1 MKFIV
6 SPDDM
11 YNIPCVTEVTKELNE
26 WVYSGNVDRLMTS
39 KSYEIPECVRRFTQ
53 DGYMCVYVNP
63 DLEMYGDDNGG
74 YCEVPVSHT
83 VAPSPLSTTTTTV
96 DSRLQKL
103 KQENENLIQ
112 QSESQ
117 QDEIKRL
124 TKESVMLQ
132 QDKKNM
138 EATLSEQLKFEKQVS
153 SQTQEELL
161 LMTNE
166 KRDTLSRLQQK
177 TQESK
182 RLQEEKTS
190 IQQDKARLQSEKD
203 SEIAQLQREKDSE
216 IAQLQ
221 RQVSQLQSRVQQ
233 LQSRIE
239 QQPELGS
246 DSDISFWLVS
256 HTEVH
261 STDQKLGKGGWG
273 SVVVGSFR
281 GQSVAVKELHSTIR
295 SPVFDKLLRRE
306 ISLMAKIRHPN
317 LLLFIAAV
325 LDKPGRSDPIIITE
339 LLDTDLRSA
348 YHDGKLASN
357 RVRLF
362 ILRDVAAALNYLHLQ
377 REPIIHR
384 DVSSANV
391 LLQALPDNKW
401 RGKLSDFGSAN
412 IVQYA
417 STPGPGNRQYTA
429 PEVLRE
435 EKQSTKMD
443 VYSYGKLLC
452 EVFTNQFPD
461 SIAFPSMMQSM
472 ARSWPLMHRIVSTC
486 VDHDPTKRPTMNS
499 IVEQLN
505 RLAK

>member
-1 MKFIV
+1 MSLSYLTTGFDEYPCYGK
-6 SPDDM
+6 DDQM
-11 YNIPCVTEVTKELNE
+11 AGPKLI
-26 WVYSGNVDRLMTS
+26 
-39 KSYEIPECVRRFTQ
+39 
-53 DGYMCVYVNP
+53 
-63 DLEMYGDDNGG
+63 
-74 YCEVPVSHT
+74 
-83 VAPSPLSTTTTTV
+83 
-96 DSRLQKL
+96 DSRLKNL
-103 KQENENLIQ
+103 VQEKEDLIQ
-112 QSESQ
+112 QSVFQ
-117 QDEIKRL
+117 QDEIKTL
-124 TKESVMLQ
+124 TEDLFLVQ
-132 QDKKNM
+132 QDKANM
-138 EATLSEQLKFEKQVS
+138 KVALSEQLESKEQAL
-153 SQTQEELL
+153 SQTQEQLV
-161 LMTNE
+161 LMTAE
-166 KRDTLSRLQQK
+166 KQDAFTRLQQK
-177 TQESK
+177 TQESN
-182 RLQEEKTS
+182 RLQEE
-190 IQQDKARLQSEKD
+190 IGHLRHNDARLQE
-203 SEIAQLQREKDSE
+203 EIGHLRHNDARLQEE
-216 IAQLQ
+216 IGHLRHNDARLQ
-221 RQVSQLQSRVQQ
+221 EEIGHLRHNDARLRDEVTQLQSRVQQ

-239 QQPELGS
+239 QQPKLGS

-261 STDQKLGKGGWG
+261 STGQRLGKGGWG

-281 GQSVAVKELHSTIR
+281 GQSVAVKELHSSIR
-295 SPVFDKLLRRE
+295 SPYYDELLRRE
-306 ISLMAKIRHPN
+306 ISLMAKVRHPN
-317 LLLFIAAV
+317 LLLFITAV

-348 YHDGKLASN
+348 YQDGKLASN

-417 STPGPGNRQYTA
+417 CTPGPGNRQYTA

-452 EVFTNQFPD
+452 EIFTNQFPD
-461 SIAFPSMMQSM
+461 PRAFPSMMQSM
-472 ARSWPLMHRIVSTC
+472 ARSWPLMHRIVNTC

-505 RLAK
+505 TLTK

>member
-1 MKFIV
+1 MAGPKLI
-6 SPDDM
+6 
-11 YNIPCVTEVTKELNE
+11 
-26 WVYSGNVDRLMTS
+26 
-39 KSYEIPECVRRFTQ
+39 
-53 DGYMCVYVNP
+53 
-63 DLEMYGDDNGG
+63 
-74 YCEVPVSHT
+74 
-83 VAPSPLSTTTTTV
+83 V
-96 DSRLQKL
+96 DSRLKNL
-103 KQENENLIQ
+103 VQEKEDLIQ
-112 QSESQ
+112 QSVFQ

-124 TKESVMLQ
+124 TEDLFLVQ
-132 QDKKNM
+132 QDKANM
-138 EATLSEQLKFEKQVS
+138 EVAFSEQLESKKQAL
-153 SQTQEELL
+153 SQTQEQLESKKQALSQTQEQL
-161 LMTNE
+161 VLMTAE
-166 KRDTLSRLQQK
+166 KQDTITLLQQK
-177 TQESK
+177 MQESN
-182 RLQEEKTS
+182 RLQEEIGRLKT
-190 IQQDKARLQSEKD
+190 
-203 SEIAQLQREKDSE
+203 
-216 IAQLQ
+216 
-221 RQVSQLQSRVQQ
+221 Q
-233 LQSRIE
+233 LQSRID
-239 QQPELGS
+239 QQPKLGS

-261 STDQKLGKGGWG
+261 SSGQMLGKGGWG

-281 GQSVAVKELHSTIR
+281 RQNVAVKELHSSIR
-295 SPVFDKLLRRE
+295 SPYFDELLRRE
-306 ISLMAKIRHPN
+306 ISLMAKVRHPN

-348 YHDGKLASN
+348 YQDGKLANN

-377 REPIIHR
+377 REPIVHR

-452 EVFTNQFPD
+452 EIFTNQFPD
-461 SIAFPSMMQSM
+461 QRAFPSMMQSM

-486 VDHDPTKRPTMNS
+486 VDDDPTKRPAMNS

-505 RLAK
+505 RLTN